1 MKITASL
8 LAAAMLAGCA
18 STSFPDAS
26 SLDGGHAPG
35 AEAPSD
41 LGPDID
47 RCMWM
52 KPRCRAR

>member
-1 MKITASL
+1 MKITAVL

-18 STSFPDAS
+18 STSSTNAS
-26 SLDGGHAPG
+26 SLG
-35 AEAPSD
+35 AGQASGAD
-41 LGPDID
+41 ARPDID